1 MFSAFSTV
9 YELGLICWS
18 ESPRYEDQPADT
30 NYVTSR
36 WLINKLRLREC
47 VWYAIAYRLFS
58 KLNVHSWFVQTYIAV
73 RLTHRVGWEP
83 TVILKLNS
91 VTIHAVFII
100 IYIIIWGAQ
109 VFAIT
114 GQVDFI
120 RFSHQL
126 STVFIMYHEHR
137 LSYSLWY
144 SPASR
149 PIRLSRAW
157 PNIRLHFQNF
167 LNTYS
172 NILPNLELIY
182 LLVPNQTN
190 RDNRHITSLTSWYSE
205 INK

>member
-1 MFSAFSTV
+1 M
-9 YELGLICWS
+9 
-18 ESPRYEDQPADT
+18 YEDQPADT
-30 NYVTSR
+30 NYVASR
-36 WLINKLRLREC
+36 WLTNKLRLGEC
-47 VWYAIAYRLFS
+47 VWYAIAYLLFG
-58 KLNVHSWFVQTYIAV
+58 KLNVHGWFVQTYIAV
-73 RLTHRVGWEP
+73 RLTHGLGWEP

-120 RFSHQL
+120 RFS
-126 STVFIMYHEHR
+126 TPAVNCFIMYHEHR

-149 PIRLSRAW
+149 PIRLFRAR

-172 NILPNLELIY
+172 NILPNLGLIY
-182 LLVPNQTN
+182 WHISPKPNQTK
-190 RDNRHITSLTSWYSE
+190 REPPYHLTHKLVLR
-205 INK
+205 NK